1 MYGISSEASYKQ
13 ALDILVP
20 MGEYFQIQDDYLDC
34 YGDPSVLGKIGTDI
48 LDNKCSWN
56 INVALQNASSEQREV
71 LDQSYGR
78 KDGECEKKVKEVFKQ
93 LDIAGRFEKYEAE
106 SYKNLTGLIDQV
118 DESTGVKK
126 DVYTTFLNKVSA
138 VLLLAFAA
146 CDAS

>member
-1 MYGISSEASYKQ
+1 MYGIQDEAAYTR

-48 LDNKCSWN
+48 FDNKCSWN
-56 INVALQNASSEQREV
+56 INVALQNASSEQRKV
-71 LDQSYGR
+71 LDENYGR
-78 KDGECEKKVKEVFKQ
+78 KDTECEKKVKEVFRE

-106 SYKNLTGLIDQV
+106 SHKKLTALIDAV

-126 DVYTTFLNKVSA
+126 DVYTTFLNKVNTY
-138 VLLLAFAA
+138 LCFLRKT
-146 CDAS
+146 